1 MRNHLKELFI
11 LRLKNMQN
19 RPKNFENRLENLKTH
34 QKKEKKKR
42 QNKCVYFSLQICI
55 QKDWLF
61 LQIIQFDTRSTKL
74 NYNLNIYMFFFSTI
88 DETWN
93 RINIVL

>member
-34 QKKEKKKR
+34 QKKEKKNVKINVSISHCKFVFR
-42 QNKCVYFSLQICI
+42 KIGSFS
-55 QKDWLF
+55 KLF
-61 LQIIQFDTRSTKL
+61 NLTHDQL
-74 NYNLNIYMFFFSTI
+74 N
-88 DETWN
+88 
-93 RINIVL
+93 